1 MYIVLFRSF
10 PVSGHMLSE
19 KALRKVMYHTAH
31 CLSAIFMIFLH
42 LLMTV
47 MTNVN
52 SGFVSLHSVQ
62 SGKQALA
69 DLYAN
74 TLMHLRTSLPA
85 VIIPYMVISSI
96 SAIFLAALPGTALC
110 RSDNQLKSGRLD
122 NAP

>member
-10 PVSGHMLSE
+10 PVSGHMLHE
-19 KALRKVMYHTAH
+19 RALSKVTYHAAH

-85 VIIPYMVISSI
+85 VIIPYMVISSTCRGVGHAWQNDPF
-96 SAIFLAALPGTALC
+96 SFL
-110 RSDNQLKSGRLD
+110 SQ
-122 NAP
+122 